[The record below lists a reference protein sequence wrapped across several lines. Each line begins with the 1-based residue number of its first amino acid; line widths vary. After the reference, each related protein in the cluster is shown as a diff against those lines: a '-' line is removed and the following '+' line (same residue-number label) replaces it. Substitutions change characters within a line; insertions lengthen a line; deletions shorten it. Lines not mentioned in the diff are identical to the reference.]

1 MARPVWTAQCTAGRL
16 VRELL
21 PVRRRESHKGDYG
34 RVLLLCGSE
43 GLTGAARLAA
53 KGALRTGSGLVY
65 LGVPEKIYP
74 IIAAGAGSE
83 IVFPLPCD
91 EEGRLCMAS
100 LPAITARLENM
111 DAVLLGPG
119 LGRSEEL
126 TRLVQAVL
134 LRCRAPL
141 VLDAD
146 GINAVAGHID
156 VLRGCACPVVLTP
169 HDGEFLRLGGDPK
182 ADDRTREA
190 MRLASRSHAV
200 ALLLTVL
207 SIFLTGCAAKS
218 PAQQPLTFRTALL
231 EAGGCSFTAAVTA
244 DYGETTADFTLDA
257 SFAPDTGASLTV
269 TAPETIAGI
278 TAHVKDS
285 TADVSFDNTQLG
297 LGSLANGRLAPL
309 AAPYVLG
316 QSWAGAYIDSTG
328 TEDGLLRA
336 TYRLGY
342 DKQELVVDTWF
353 TEEPFTPQYAEISA
367 DGRMVLSIRISN
379 FAMQ

>member
-1 MARPVWTAQCTAGRL
+1 M
-16 VRELL
+16 
-21 PVRRRESHKGDYG
+21 
-34 RVLLLCGSE
+34 
-43 GLTGAARLAA
+43 
-53 KGALRTGSGLVY
+53 
-65 LGVPEKIYP
+65 I
-74 IIAAGAGSE
+74 
-83 IVFPLPCD
+83 
-91 EEGRLCMAS
+91 
-100 LPAITARLENM
+100 
-111 DAVLLGPG
+111 
-119 LGRSEEL
+119 
-126 TRLVQAVL
+126 L
-134 LRCRAPL
+134 LRKK
-141 VLDAD
+141 
-146 GINAVAGHID
+146 
-156 VLRGCACPVVLTP
+156 
-169 HDGEFLRLGGDPK
+169 F
-182 ADDRTREA
+182 
-190 MRLASRSHAV
+190 
-200 ALLLTVL
+200 ALLLTL
-207 SIFLTGCAAKS
+207 ISIFLTGCAAKS

-244 DYGETTADFTLDA
+244 DYGETTADFTLEA

-285 TADVSFDNTQLG
+285 AADVSFDDTQLG

-328 TEDGLLRA
+328 TEEGLLRA

>member
-1 MARPVWTAQCTAGRL
+1 M
-16 VRELL
+16 
-21 PVRRRESHKGDYG
+21 
-34 RVLLLCGSE
+34 
-43 GLTGAARLAA
+43 
-53 KGALRTGSGLVY
+53 LR
-65 LGVPEKIYP
+65 KK
-74 IIAAGAGSE
+74 
-83 IVFPLPCD
+83 F
-91 EEGRLCMAS
+91 
-100 LPAITARLENM
+100 
-111 DAVLLGPG
+111 
-119 LGRSEEL
+119 
-126 TRLVQAVL
+126 
-134 LRCRAPL
+134 
-141 VLDAD
+141 
-146 GINAVAGHID
+146 
-156 VLRGCACPVVLTP
+156 
-169 HDGEFLRLGGDPK
+169 
-182 ADDRTREA
+182 
-190 MRLASRSHAV
+190 
-200 ALLLTVL
+200 ALLLTL
-207 SIFLTGCAAKS
+207 ISIFLTGCAAKS

-231 EAGGCSFTAAVTA
+231 EAGGCSFTAAVTVEA
-244 DYGETTADFTLDA
+244 DPDIIVINDYGETTADFTLDA

-285 TADVSFDNTQLG
+285 TADVSFDDTQLG

>member
-1 MARPVWTAQCTAGRL
+1 M
-16 VRELL
+16 
-21 PVRRRESHKGDYG
+21 D
-34 RVLLLCGSE
+34 
-43 GLTGAARLAA
+43 
-53 KGALRTGSGLVY
+53 TGSYQFKSLE
-65 LGVPEKIYP
+65 EKY
-74 IIAAGAGSE
+74 GG
-83 IVFPLPCD
+83 F
-91 EEGRLCMAS
+91 
-100 LPAITARLENM
+100 
-111 DAVLLGPG
+111 
-119 LGRSEEL
+119 
-126 TRLVQAVL
+126 
-134 LRCRAPL
+134 RAP
-141 VLDAD
+141 AFE
-146 GINAVAGHID
+146 IS
-156 VLRGCACPVVLTP
+156 
-169 HDGEFLRLGGDPK
+169 LGGTKLDSSK
-182 ADDRTREA
+182 FHF
-190 MRLASRSHAV
+190 SSI
-200 ALLLTVL
+200 TVD
-207 SIFLTGCAAKS
+207 IDAG
-218 PAQQPLTFRTALL
+218 QQ
-231 EAGGCSFTAAVTA
+231 AGGCSFTAAVTA
-244 DYGETTADFTLDA
+244 DYGETTADFTLEA

-285 TADVSFDNTQLG
+285 AADVSFDDTQLG

>member
-1 MARPVWTAQCTAGRL
+1 M
-16 VRELL
+16 
-21 PVRRRESHKGDYG
+21 
-34 RVLLLCGSE
+34 
-43 GLTGAARLAA
+43 
-53 KGALRTGSGLVY
+53 LR
-65 LGVPEKIYP
+65 KK
-74 IIAAGAGSE
+74 
-83 IVFPLPCD
+83 F
-91 EEGRLCMAS
+91 
-100 LPAITARLENM
+100 
-111 DAVLLGPG
+111 
-119 LGRSEEL
+119 
-126 TRLVQAVL
+126 
-134 LRCRAPL
+134 
-141 VLDAD
+141 
-146 GINAVAGHID
+146 
-156 VLRGCACPVVLTP
+156 
-169 HDGEFLRLGGDPK
+169 
-182 ADDRTREA
+182 
-190 MRLASRSHAV
+190 
-200 ALLLTVL
+200 ALLLTL
-207 SIFLTGCAAKS
+207 ISIFLTGCAAKS

-244 DYGETTADFTLDA
+244 DFTLDA

-285 TADVSFDNTQLG
+285 AADVSFDNTQLG

>member
-1 MARPVWTAQCTAGRL
+1 M
-16 VRELL
+16 
-21 PVRRRESHKGDYG
+21 
-34 RVLLLCGSE
+34 
-43 GLTGAARLAA
+43 
-53 KGALRTGSGLVY
+53 LR
-65 LGVPEKIYP
+65 KK
-74 IIAAGAGSE
+74 
-83 IVFPLPCD
+83 F
-91 EEGRLCMAS
+91 
-100 LPAITARLENM
+100 
-111 DAVLLGPG
+111 
-119 LGRSEEL
+119 
-126 TRLVQAVL
+126 
-134 LRCRAPL
+134 
-141 VLDAD
+141 
-146 GINAVAGHID
+146 
-156 VLRGCACPVVLTP
+156 
-169 HDGEFLRLGGDPK
+169 
-182 ADDRTREA
+182 
-190 MRLASRSHAV
+190 
-200 ALLLTVL
+200 ALLLTL
-207 SIFLTGCAAKS
+207 ISIFLTGCAAKS

-244 DYGETTADFTLDA
+244 DYGETTTDFTLDA
-257 SFAPDTGASLTV
+257 SFAPETGASLTV

-297 LGSLANGRLAPL
+297 LGSLANGRFAPL

>member
-1 MARPVWTAQCTAGRL
+1 M
-16 VRELL
+16 
-21 PVRRRESHKGDYG
+21 
-34 RVLLLCGSE
+34 
-43 GLTGAARLAA
+43 
-53 KGALRTGSGLVY
+53 
-65 LGVPEKIYP
+65 I
-74 IIAAGAGSE
+74 
-83 IVFPLPCD
+83 
-91 EEGRLCMAS
+91 
-100 LPAITARLENM
+100 
-111 DAVLLGPG
+111 
-119 LGRSEEL
+119 
-126 TRLVQAVL
+126 L
-134 LRCRAPL
+134 LRKK
-141 VLDAD
+141 
-146 GINAVAGHID
+146 
-156 VLRGCACPVVLTP
+156 
-169 HDGEFLRLGGDPK
+169 F
-182 ADDRTREA
+182 
-190 MRLASRSHAV
+190 
-200 ALLLTVL
+200 ALLLTL
-207 SIFLTGCAAKS
+207 ISIFLTGCAAKS

-285 TADVSFDNTQLG
+285 TADVSFDDT
-297 LGSLANGRLAPL
+297 
-309 AAPYVLG
+309 